1 MKIVLYDLLDS
12 QMTAPIR
19 LQFFLNILQEKT
31 SSIHLQSIFFVIASR
46 KFNYCRVTE
55 REIMHNLC

>member
-12 QMTAPIR
+12 QMTDPIR

-31 SSIHLQSIFFVIASR
+31 SSIHL
-46 KFNYCRVTE
+46 
-55 REIMHNLC
+55 